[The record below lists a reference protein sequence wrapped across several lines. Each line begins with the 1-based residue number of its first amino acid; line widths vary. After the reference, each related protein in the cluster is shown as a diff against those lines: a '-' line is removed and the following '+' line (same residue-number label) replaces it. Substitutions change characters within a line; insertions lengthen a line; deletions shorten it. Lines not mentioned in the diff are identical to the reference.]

1 MEAAPEGEQTPD
13 VTGGGESRNGKRRK
27 ADSVASVQ
35 PPVLFTVGANSSKA
49 KRKLNMDKVEPPPP
63 LKNVPFQQ
71 KGPLSPSKKSKQASS
86 NEDDAA
92 RKPPSTASLDNLMD
106 KLNKVDSKEV
116 KAKIKTVNKLAD
128 LQAQL
133 KSLRKDP
140 NLGKAPQSAKRALFQ
155 DDKKLDVKK
164 DT

>member
-1 MEAAPEGEQTPD
+1 M
-13 VTGGGESRNGKRRK
+13 TGGVESRNGKRRK
-27 ADSVASVQ
+27 ADSSTVSMQ
-35 PPVLFTVGANSSKA
+35 PPVLFTMGANSSKA
-49 KRKLNMDKVEPPPP
+49 KRRLNMDKVEPTPP

-86 NEDDAA
+86 SEGDAS
-92 RKPPSTASLDNLMD
+92 RKPPSTASLDSLMD

-116 KAKIKTVNKLAD
+116 KAKIKTVNRLAD

-133 KSLRKDP
+133 KSFRKDP

>member
-1 MEAAPEGEQTPD
+1 M
-13 VTGGGESRNGKRRK
+13 TGGGESRNGKRRK
-27 ADSVASVQ
+27 ADSATVSMQ
-35 PPVLFTVGANSSKA
+35 PPVLFTMGANSSSKA
-49 KRKLNMDKVEPPPP
+49 KRRLNMDKVEPTPP

-86 NEDDAA
+86 NEDDAS

-116 KAKIKTVNKLAD
+116 KAKIKTVNRLAD

-133 KSLRKDP
+133 KSFRKDP